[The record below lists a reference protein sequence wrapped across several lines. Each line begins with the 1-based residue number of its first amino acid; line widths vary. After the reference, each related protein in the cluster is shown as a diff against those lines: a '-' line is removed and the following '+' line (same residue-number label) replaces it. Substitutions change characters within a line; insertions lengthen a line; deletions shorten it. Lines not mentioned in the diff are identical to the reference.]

1 MSLLKEENKNEH
13 PTNQNKISTTER
25 YVTPG
30 VYTNVINTAME
41 LGLFDA
47 LAEEPMDAR
56 RLAAKLGTVENLT
69 ETFANILVALK
80 LLEKSGDDYSLA
92 PMAAEF
98 LVKTSPVYQGGM
110 IAMSLNFRVPYF
122 VYMEGTFRRHP
133 QED

>member
-1 MSLLKEENKNEH
+1 MNIPQIKTRFQPLSDMLH
-13 PTNQNKISTTER
+13 QG
-25 YVTPG
+25 YTP
-30 VYTNVINTAME
+30 NVINTAME

-92 PMAAEF
+92 PMAAEV